1 MSKLLNN
8 LWLAVF
14 LPMCLSAA
22 ANARVVNLTV
32 APRTPWNGKID
43 VTYSLECDVPNA
55 NVQLAFHAHDNDRN
69 EDVAML
75 SLSGDGIGDA
85 LPPGGPYKT
94 VWDSAADCPK
104 GHSSDLAIDVTVTEV
119 LVPQPVTGTYLMINL
134 LDGSY
139 TTSDTAPSLSDN
151 TYRTTKLLL
160 RRVPA
165 GTFTMGSPA
174 KEAGRKDDET
184 QHRVTLTK
192 DFYIGVFEMTQQQYQ
207 LIAGGNPSEHTGA
220 ARPVESVS
228 YDDLRGETYAWPTNG
243 HSVDAKSFFGKL
255 RAKTGLPF
263 DLPTE
268 AQWEYA
274 CRAGSTGA
282 LNTGAKNLSP
292 KLDNWDKDE
301 VAGYTM
307 DAGRHS
313 FNLSDQKGGYSEHT
327 KAGSY
332 AANSWGLYDMHGNVA
347 EWCLDSYGSFSSAA
361 VTDPVGAAPNGCNV
375 IRGGHWN
382 GLNGIYYDLENTN
395 VDNVDAQYCRSASRS
410 YAPGLDRE
418 NYIGFRA
425 CLILP

>member
-1 MSKLLNN
+1 MSKLLYF

-22 ANARVVNLTV
+22 AEARVVNLT
-32 APRTPWNGKID
+32 ATPRTPWNGKID
-43 VTYSLECDVPNA
+43 ITYSLACDDANA
-55 NVQLAFHAHDNDRN
+55 NIQLAFRAHDNDRN
-69 EDVAML
+69 EDVAMF

-94 VWDSAADCPK
+94 VWDSAADYPK
-104 GHSSDLAIDVTVTEV
+104 GHSSDLAIDVTVAEV
-119 LVPQPVTGTYLMINL
+119 YVPQPITGNYLMINL
-134 LDGSY
+134 QDGSY
-139 TTSDTAPSLSDN
+139 TTSNTAPALTDN

-160 RRVPA
+160 RRVSA
-165 GTFTMGSPA
+165 GTFTMGSPT

-207 LIAGGNPSEHTGA
+207 LIAGGNPSEYKGTT
-220 ARPVESVS
+220 RPVESVS
-228 YDDLRGETYAWPTNG
+228 YDDLRGETYAWPANG
-243 HSVDAKSFFGKL
+243 HSVAPSSFLGKL

-282 LNTGAKNLSP
+282 LNTGETNLSP
-292 KLDNWDKDE
+292 KMDNWDTDE

-307 DAGRHS
+307 TAGRHS
-313 FNLSDQKGGYSEHT
+313 FNLNGGQHT
-327 KAGSY
+327 TVGSY
-332 AANSWGLYDMHGNVA
+332 KANSWGLYDMHGNVA

-361 VTDPVGAAPNGCNV
+361 VTDPAGAAPNGCNV

-382 GLNGIYYDLENTN
+382 GLNGIYYDLDNTN

-410 YAPGLDRE
+410 YASELDRE
-418 NYIGFRA
+418 NYIGFRV
-425 CLILP
+425 CLIP